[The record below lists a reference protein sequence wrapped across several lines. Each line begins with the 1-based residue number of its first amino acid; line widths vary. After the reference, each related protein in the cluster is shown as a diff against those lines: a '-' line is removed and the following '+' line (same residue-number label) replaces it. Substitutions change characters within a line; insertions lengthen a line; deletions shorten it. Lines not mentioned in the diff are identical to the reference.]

1 MAERAAPAVE
11 SVDRALRVLEALAEH
26 GGGIALDKLAKSTG
40 IPKSS
45 LHRTL
50 ATLRRR
56 GFATQQPDGRYL
68 LGVELLRLAFSFHER
83 LDVRAVAHPL
93 LERLRDEV
101 NETVHLGIL
110 DGRDVV
116 YLDKLECS
124 HSIRL
129 TSMVGGRNPAH
140 CTAVGK
146 ALLAFTYPTDR
157 EIRGWARRHKP
168 LERRTPSTI
177 TTETALAREMGRIR
191 RDGYA
196 QDLEESEPGVHCVAA
211 PLFLGHPVPRAAVS
225 VSAPR
230 DRLPPVR
237 ILDVIPLL
245 SEVTRVLGPH
255 PIGLRARP
263 RARNPRASA

>member
-1 MAERAAPAVE
+1 MAEATAPVLE

-26 GGGIALDKLAKSTG
+26 GGGIALDDLAKTTG

-50 ATLRRR
+50 TALRQR
-56 GFATQQPDGRYL
+56 GFATRQEDGRYL
-68 LGVELLRLAFSFHER
+68 LGGELLRLAFAFHER
-83 LDVRAVAHPL
+83 LDIRAVAHPF

-110 DGRDVV
+110 DGHDVV

-146 ALLAFTYPTDR
+146 ALLAWAYPTDR
-157 EIRGWARRHKP
+157 EIRGWARRHRP
-168 LERRTPSTI
+168 LERRTPNTI
-177 TTETALAREMGRIR
+177 TTEAALIREMARIR

-196 QDLEESEPGVHCVAA
+196 KDLEESERGVHCVAA
-211 PLFLGHPVPRAAVS
+211 PVFLGHPVPRAAVS

-230 DRLPPVR
+230 DRLPPAR

-245 SEVTRVLGPH
+245 SAITRSLGP
-255 PIGLRARP
+255 PPTGSPA
-263 RARNPRASA
+263 